1 MSTTVAAQGT
11 ASTKFNL
18 ATFNVTLSE
27 EANTVPLAKAQLS
40 EHVTMLND
48 SLTELKTRLDLKF
61 VKNSL
66 RISSSTAENWQYV
79 RKDGLNER
87 EMQGYIITYNLSFS
101 IDDLD
106 KVSKVY
112 DSLTNLPEVRVAAP
126 AFSLK
131 NKDSLNK
138 KALKAAWKKV
148 EERFAMECDTLGLKK
163 DDFAIGNWETSYSD
177 SQRSDRVAGKTLG
190 GASGAPGASRMMA
203 HAYSLSADAEG
214 AVGGAADADPVV
226 EFTVGQAT
234 VTVNL
239 EVGYVRSRSLLADSS
254 LLNELSQSKAA

>member
-11 ASTKFNL
+11 ASAKFNL

-27 EANTVPLAKAQLS
+27 DADTVPLAKAQLS
-40 EHVTMLND
+40 EHVTRLND
-48 SLTELKTRLDLKF
+48 SLSELKTRLDLKF
-61 VKNSL
+61 VKDSL
-66 RISSSTAENWQYV
+66 RISSSTNENWQYV
-79 RKDGLNER
+79 RTDGHSER
-87 EMQGYIITYNLSFS
+87 EMQGYTITYNLSFS
-101 IDDLD
+101 INDLE

-126 AFSLK
+126 AFGLK
-131 NKDSLNK
+131 NRDSLNK

-177 SQRSDRVAGKTLG
+177 SQRSDRVAG
-190 GASGAPGASRMMA
+190 AARA
-203 HAYSLSADAEG
+203 LSAKGGPSMSYAEG
-214 AVGGAADADPVV
+214 AVSGGASDNEPLV

-239 EVGYVRSRSLLADSS
+239 EVGYVRSRTLIADTS
-254 LLNELSQSKAA
+254 LNEHLSDGLKSRAA

>member
-11 ASTKFNL
+11 ASAKFNL
-18 ATFNVTLSE
+18 ATFNVALSE
-27 EANTVPLAKAQLS
+27 DADTVPLAKAQLS

-61 VKNSL
+61 VKDSL
-66 RISSSTAENWQYV
+66 RISSSTNENWQYV
-79 RKDGLNER
+79 QRDGLNER
-87 EMQGYIITYNLSFS
+87 EMQGYTITYNLSFA

-106 KVSKVY
+106 KVSQVY

-126 AFSLK
+126 AFKLK

-148 EERFAMECDTLGLKK
+148 EERFAMECETLGLKK

-177 SQRSDRVAGKTLG
+177 SQRSDRVG
-190 GASGAPGASRMMA
+190 GPVR
-203 HAYSLSADAEG
+203 SLSVKGGGPSMAYAEG
-214 AVGGAADADPVV
+214 AVSGSASSEPVV

-239 EVGYVRSRSLLADSS
+239 EVGYVRSRHLIADSS
-254 LLNELSQSKAA
+254 LLADLNQSAA